1 VAEHDAEKSAA
12 DAARAKHDEVYASK
26 QAAQVVLN
34 DLRDQVTWL
43 ASGLVTWLASE
54 LVSK

>member
-1 VAEHDAEKSAA
+1 MAEHDAEKSAA